1 MCVHG
6 QQKEVINT
14 ALPIVASSVTV
25 HLLSQSCTATVNAQ
39 RSLIAIRCTASNLE
53 PPFAAHSTWLS
64 MQNSELS
71 RRKMIA
77 SIGLLAGTCNSQN
90 AAEGPLANSASA
102 MTTTAK
108 AVPLTFSTYGLPTLS
123 LNQAIE
129 AIGGHGYDGLE
140 INVASTS
147 RTATEKLTT
156 AQRKEARKRLNDRGM
171 VIGSLMSHLQPLSS
185 RERHNEGKRRLERD
199 CILARELAPDSP
211 PVIQTI
217 LGGKNWGDSKQQCV
231 DRLADWVSIAEEHG
245 VVVAVKP
252 HRGHAMSRPSEAA
265 WLIAQLDHPK
275 LLRMWFDYSH
285 FIFRDI
291 PLKQSLQQS
300 LPIMAG
306 VAVKDAIE
314 KEGRVQ
320 FLLPGAAG
328 TIDYELLCTILREG
342 NFSGSLCVEVSSHVW
357 KRPDYD
363 PTVAM
368 RESYDVLS
376 SAMGTKNSSRNR

>member
-1 MCVHG
+1 
-6 QQKEVINT
+6 
-14 ALPIVASSVTV
+14 
-25 HLLSQSCTATVNAQ
+25 
-39 RSLIAIRCTASNLE
+39 
-53 PPFAAHSTWLS
+53 
-64 MQNSELS
+64 MQYPELS
-71 RRKMIA
+71 RRKMLA
-77 SIGLLAGTCNSQN
+77 SIGLLAGTCNSRN

-102 MTTTAK
+102 MTSK
-108 AVPLTFSTYGLPTLS
+108 ARVIPLTFSTYGLPSYS
-123 LNQAIE
+123 LNEAIE
-129 AIGGHGYDGLE
+129 AIANHGYDGLE

-147 RTATEKLTT
+147 RTATDKLTP
-156 AQRKEARKRLNDRGM
+156 ALRKEARSRLKDRGM
-171 VIGSLMSHLQPLSS
+171 VVGSLMSHLQPLSS
-185 RERHNEGKRRLERD
+185 RERHTQDKRRLKHD
-199 CILARELAPDSP
+199 CILARELSPTAP

-217 LGGKNWGDSKQQCV
+217 LGGKSWGDSKQKCV
-231 DRLADWVSIAEEHG
+231 DRIADWVAIAEEYG

-265 WLIAQLDHPK
+265 WLISQLDHSK
-275 LLRMWFDYSH
+275 ALRMWYDYSH

-291 PLKQSLQQS
+291 PLKHSLQQS

-314 KEGRVQ
+314 KEGKVQ

-328 TIDYELLCTILREG
+328 TIDYDLLCNILQEG

-368 RESYDVLS
+368 RKSYGVLS
-376 SAMGTKNSSRNR
+376 SAIGGKNSSRVR

>member
-1 MCVHG
+1 
-6 QQKEVINT
+6 
-14 ALPIVASSVTV
+14 
-25 HLLSQSCTATVNAQ
+25 
-39 RSLIAIRCTASNLE
+39 
-53 PPFAAHSTWLS
+53 
-64 MQNSELS
+64 MQYPELS

-77 SIGLLAGTCNSQN
+77 SIGLLAGTCNSRN

-102 MTTTAK
+102 MTTKAK
-108 AVPLTFSTYGLPTLS
+108 TIPLTFSTYGLPTLS
-123 LNQAIE
+123 LNQAID
-129 AIGGHGYDGLE
+129 AISKHGYDGIE
-140 INVASTS
+140 INVASNS
-147 RTATEKLTT
+147 RTTTEKISP
-156 AQRKEARKRLNDRGM
+156 AQREEARSRLKDRGM
-171 VIGSLMSHLQPLSS
+171 VVSSLMSHLQPLSS
-185 RERHNEGKRRLERD
+185 LEQHRQDTLRLKND
-199 CILARELAPDSP
+199 CILACELAPDAP

-217 LGGKNWGDSKQQCV
+217 LGGKHWGDSKQQCV
-231 DRLADWVSIAEEHG
+231 DRIADWVSIAEEHG

-328 TIDYELLCTILREG
+328 TIDYELLCNLLREG

-357 KRPDYD
+357 RRPGYE
-363 PTVAM
+363 PTVALQK
-368 RESYDVLS
+368 SYEVLS
-376 SAMGTKNSSRNR
+376 SAMGTTSPSQRR